1 MYHFISYMLFY
12 VLNTQ
17 FGEKQ
22 SLIAHFAII
31 AKNGLFWLSIVKSP
45 QLICNV
51 LRMQETSIVTS
62 YSQIILAC
70 ANWQKTIF
78 TGE

>member
-31 AKNGLFWLSIVKSP
+31 AKDGLFWLSIVKSP
-45 QLICNV
+45 QLICDV
-51 LRMQETSIVTS
+51 MRTQETSIVTS
-62 YSQIILAC
+62 YSHFILAC